1 MSEAYSVKLEQ
12 FEGPLDLLLHLIK
25 RHEVDLYDLS
35 VSEITDQYL
44 AYMTAADDL
53 NLDLAGEFLVMA
65 ATLIYLKSRALL
77 PPEEREELEDE
88 EPLDPEA
95 QLIEQL
101 LEHER
106 LQKAGEAL
114 AARNVLGRD
123 IFERTVVETQPGR
136 FIEPPKPMA
145 VDDLIGAL
153 QRMLERR
160 ARNLVHQ
167 VVGER
172 LSLRDGVESVVE
184 QLRARPRLRF
194 EELFP
199 NDASRV
205 RIIVTFLAILE
216 LVKTGAVTATQSE
229 NHAEIDILLLR
240 DIDAD
245 EVMAIDDLDPDGA
258 SEEMQG

>member
-25 RHEVDLYDLS
+25 KHEVDLYQLS

-44 AYMTAADDL
+44 AYMTEADDL

-77 PPEEREELEDE
+77 PADEREDLEDE

-106 LQKAGEAL
+106 FQKAGQAL
-114 AARNVLGRD
+114 AERHVLGRD
-123 IFERTVVETQPGR
+123 IFERSVIETQPGN
-136 FIEPPKPMA
+136 FIEPTRPMA
-145 VDDLIGAL
+145 VQDLLGAL
-153 QRMLERR
+153 ERLLARR
-160 ARNLVHQ
+160 AKNLAHQ
-167 VVGER
+167 VSIER
-172 LSLRDGVESVVE
+172 LSLRDGIESVVE
-184 QLRARPRLRF
+184 QLRARQRCRF
-194 EELFP
+194 EDLFP
-199 NDASRV
+199 ESASRV

-216 LVKTGAVTATQSE
+216 LVKSGAVTATQTE
-229 NHAEIDILLLR
+229 THAEIDILLLR
-240 DIDAD
+240 
-245 EVMAIDDLDPDGA
+245 EVNPDDVLAIEDV
-258 SEEMQG
+258 EEMQA